1 MPNLKR
7 EHLGDALLA
16 PLSSRIRRGHVPV
29 AQLVELARWLDGNPI
44 VPNGKWF
51 KRFVG
56 FTVSGEGE
64 LVKTFLVEGEL
75 PEGTEV
81 R

>member
-1 MPNLKR
+1 MPKLKR
-7 EHLGDALLA
+7 EHLRDALLA
-16 PLSSRIRRGHVPV
+16 PLSSRIRRGNVPV
-29 AQLVELARWLDGNPI
+29 TQLVELSRWLDGNP
-44 VPNGKWF
+44 VAPNGKWF

-56 FTVSGEGE
+56 FTVGGEGE
-64 LVKTFLVEGEL
+64 LVKTVLVEGQL